1 MEYRNKYRYRH
12 GFSIF
17 TLMVFLVGYTAQVW
31 AVADAIDRPALQ
43 THLGEYSVLT
53 AAAYAGSRLVA
64 VGERGL
70 ILLSDDE
77 GNEWYQAESPVSV
90 TLTGVEFADDENGY
104 AVGHGGIVLR
114 TTNGGKNWQRLLN
127 GRVLGERLLE
137 DALQA
142 RDEEAIHQ
150 ARLLVDDGPDKP
162 FLDILV
168 INAHHVVVVGAYGF
182 AYESKDGGQ
191 TWQSWM
197 DRIDNPLGSHLYSI
211 RRSGERIL
219 IAGEQGFVAL
229 SVNAGDSFETLDPMY
244 EGSFFTAQLTGDQD
258 IIIAGLRGN
267 VFRSHNNGR
276 DWVSVMNPIASSITA
291 SYLSKEG
298 QLFLANQAG
307 IVLALNGNSLV
318 AATTTPLSPLTHLL
332 EKAAGGVLAL
342 SIHGVV
348 SIDVGNMQ

>member
-1 MEYRNKYRYRH
+1 
-12 GFSIF
+12 
-17 TLMVFLVGYTAQVW
+17 
-31 AVADAIDRPALQ
+31 LQ

-53 AAAYAGSRLVA
+53 AAAYAGSRLVV

-77 GNEWYQAESPVSV
+77 GENWHQAESPVSV
-90 TLTGVEFADDENGY
+90 TLTAIQFADDENGY

-168 INAHHVVVVGAYGF
+168 INAHHIVAVGAYGF

-197 DRIDNPLGSHLYSI
+197 ERVDNPLGLHLYSI
-211 RRSGERIL
+211 RQSGERIL

-229 SVNAGDSFETLDPMY
+229 SLNGGKSFETLDPIY
-244 EGSFFTAQLTGDQD
+244 EGSFFTAQLTGDKG
-258 IIIAGLRGN
+258 IIVAGLRGN
-267 VFRSHNNGR
+267 VFLSHDNGA
-276 DWVSVMNPIASSITA
+276 DWVSVTNPVASSITA
-291 SYLSKEG
+291 SYLSKDG
-298 QLFLANQAG
+298 QLFVANQAG
-307 IVLALNGNSLV
+307 TVLALQGNSLI
-318 AATTTPLSPLTHLL
+318 AATTTPLPPLTNLL